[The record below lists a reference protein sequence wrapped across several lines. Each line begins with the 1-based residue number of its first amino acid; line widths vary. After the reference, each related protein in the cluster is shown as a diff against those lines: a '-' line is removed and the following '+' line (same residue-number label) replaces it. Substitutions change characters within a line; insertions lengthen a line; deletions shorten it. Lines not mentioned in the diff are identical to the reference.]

1 MIPEPV
7 IKTLITGCWSY
18 AEAMAD
24 ARVLLEG
31 KKLPFAK
38 SKESW
43 ITDIDRLGES
53 VCEGEGSDSGMSYQ
67 DYLMILLSM
76 NMDQTYE
83 RMLDLMSVNA
93 QTIDDNFDIENGAV
107 ALSAEFIISYDG
119 RKYYIRESGGY

>member
-1 MIPEPV
+1 
-7 IKTLITGCWSY
+7 
-18 AEAMAD
+18 
-24 ARVLLEG
+24 
-31 KKLPFAK
+31 
-38 SKESW
+38 
-43 ITDIDRLGES
+43 
-53 VCEGEGSDSGMSYQ
+53 
-67 DYLMILLSM
+67 MILLSM